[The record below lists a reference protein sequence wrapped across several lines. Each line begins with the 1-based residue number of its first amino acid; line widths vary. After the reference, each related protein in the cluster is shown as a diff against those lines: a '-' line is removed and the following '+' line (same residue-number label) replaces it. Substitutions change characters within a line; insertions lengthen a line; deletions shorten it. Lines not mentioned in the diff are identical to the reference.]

1 MTDSI
6 KGIREHVLWNVSW
19 HLQDLTTKA
28 DSYEQKQR
36 SWGGLGIRQ
45 AWASV
50 RLAQLRPNILW
61 WSEIKMAIESDEPNR
76 ALPALERLI
85 RHYRP
90 SKFFL
95 TWIGLLS
102 QSYWDMGMG
111 LIAKAAVSENI
122 REATVLQEYYQQQ
135 AA

>member
-1 MTDSI
+1 MADTI
-6 KGIREHVLWNVSW
+6 EKIRDHVLWNVNR

-28 DSYEQKQR
+28 NNYGQMQR
-36 SWGGLGIRQ
+36 SWGGLGLRQ

-61 WSEIKMAIESDEPNR
+61 WNEIKMAIESDDPNR

-90 SKFFL
+90 STFFL
-95 TWIGLLS
+95 TWISQLS

-111 LIAKAAVSENI
+111 PIAKAVVSEDI
-122 REATVLQEYYQQQ
+122 REAATLQEHYQQQ